1 MLTDTIGEEDGE
13 LEEDLSLVLNT
24 SRPFADN
31 VHGRQIE
38 HFEKGFISRKN
49 AFTLCDFSKL
59 TVVTLDHVRRV
70 DKLTDLRRILE
81 EGGDLWPAIPLGQYP
96 NWQNQKLHLTAFQEI
111 TLDGNLTP
119 KRWKEP
125 VILTESHFP
134 FPLDRSWG

>member
-13 LEEDLSLVLNT
+13 LEEDLSPVLNT

-81 EGGDLWPAIPLGQYP
+81 E
-96 NWQNQKLHLTAFQEI
+96 
-111 TLDGNLTP
+111 
-119 KRWKEP
+119 
-125 VILTESHFP
+125 
-134 FPLDRSWG
+134 RSRASQLFRQANIRIGKIKNCI